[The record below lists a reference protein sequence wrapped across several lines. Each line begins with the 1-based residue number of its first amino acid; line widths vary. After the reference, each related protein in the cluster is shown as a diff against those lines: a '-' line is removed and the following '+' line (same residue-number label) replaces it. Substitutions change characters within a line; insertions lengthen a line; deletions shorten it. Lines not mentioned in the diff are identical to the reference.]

1 MHELSIAENILDLV
15 KDHVQPPDYRL
26 VSSVKVRIGALA
38 GVVPDSLEFC
48 FSAITS
54 ETPFVASK
62 LEIERVP
69 AVMEC
74 STCDS
79 TFPSEMG
86 IVLCPRC
93 GNGNTKLISGTE
105 LQVAEI
111 ELLDPADTALS
122 T

>member
-15 KDHVQPPDYRL
+15 REHVRPPDHRL
-26 VSSVKVRIGALA
+26 VTSVKVRVGALA
-38 GVVPDSLEFC
+38 GIVPDSLEFC

-54 ETPFVASK
+54 DTPFSTAR
-62 LEIERVP
+62 LEIEHVP

-74 STCDS
+74 STCSD
-79 TFPSEMG
+79 TFASELG

-93 GNGNTKLISGTE
+93 GNGNTRLISGTE

-111 ELLDPADTALS
+111 ELLDPAEKSLS